1 LSQKPRLRH
10 TALRVRDLETSIEFY
25 TKYLGMKVTRRRTNE
40 MRAHHA
46 AYIAYGDE
54 ASHHAIELVQDFDT
68 PNNLEIGNS
77 YWHLNFSLPDM
88 LAVCARMKKDGIDF
102 VEEPA
107 PMSIHPSYHV
117 AFIKDPDGYEIELT
131 DHP

>member
-1 LSQKPRLRH
+1 
-10 TALRVRDLETSIEFY
+10 VRNLETSIEFY

-40 MRAHHA
+40 KRSHHA

-54 ASHHAIELVQDFDT
+54 TSHHAIELVQDFNT
-68 PNNLEIGNS
+68 PDKLEIGNS

-88 LAVCARMKKDGIDF
+88 LAVCARMKEDGIDF

-107 PMSIHPSYHV
+107 PMSINSNYQV

-131 DHP
+131 DYP